1 MQVLAQLCFFGLTFR
16 CCTGCTMSYALHS
29 NHAMGFRPH
38 LSLRLVVT
46 QAERLLRNQPLRG
59 NDGGLLGY
67 IHKHT
72 QTTFPEDLH
81 SELEG
86 MEGRLPELDQLSV
99 VLVV

>member
-1 MQVLAQLCFFGLTFR
+1 
-16 CCTGCTMSYALHS
+16 MSYALHS

>member
-1 MQVLAQLCFFGLTFR
+1 
-16 CCTGCTMSYALHS
+16 
-29 NHAMGFRPH
+29 
-38 LSLRLVVT
+38 
-46 QAERLLRNQPLRG
+46 
-59 NDGGLLGY
+59 LLGY